1 MNIVITGASGAIG
14 AALSQVLHARGDSL
28 LLCGRDL
35 AKRETLNAAMDGVH
49 SILVADLS
57 GLWCRLPK
65 HNSLRWR

>member
-35 AKRETLNAAMDGVH
+35 AKLETLNAAMDGVH
-49 SILVADLS
+49 SILVADLTTAD
-57 GLWCRLPK
+57 GVA
-65 HNSLRWR
+65 